1 MSLEKLKQIELN
13 NLLDKALCE
22 DELDL
27 LHIKRLLDDGA
38 DPLGELE
45 LDDDMENPMSN
56 FFANCQWSLQEDK
69 KSKRILQ
76 MPDAVELFLERGIEL
91 DNREYFE
98 LQYLT
103 WLLYEEGIQA
113 LNHFLKYG
121 LSIDNSETFV
131 DFLMGDVYII
141 RNYILEPD
149 RRACDIEELVYALKM
164 TMLIAAYNVNK
175 LDECPGI
182 CQLIRPD
189 ENNTS
194 ILEQF
199 KRWNDFEY
207 EIVFPDDGVISWR
220 DVQVHIYNK
229 DKEVWKFNL

>member
-1 MSLEKLKQIELN
+1 MRVSLEKLKQIELN

-27 LHIKRLLDDGA
+27 LHIKRLLDDGT

-103 WLLYEEGIQA
+103 WLLYDQG
-113 LNHFLKYG
+113 
-121 LSIDNSETFV
+121 
-131 DFLMGDVYII
+131 
-141 RNYILEPD
+141 
-149 RRACDIEELVYALKM
+149 
-164 TMLIAAYNVNK
+164 
-175 LDECPGI
+175 
-182 CQLIRPD
+182 
-189 ENNTS
+189 
-194 ILEQF
+194 
-199 KRWNDFEY
+199 
-207 EIVFPDDGVISWR
+207 
-220 DVQVHIYNK
+220 
-229 DKEVWKFNL
+229 